1 MIGFEQTVYTAT
13 EGVGPAVELCA
24 IVIGSTI
31 LERTARVSFA
41 TRDGSATS
49 IGGYG
54 ERIKQS
60 SVITVFVYEFFINI
74 YFGNLETI
82 NLLLRYCFCMFSL
95 LSYVGNLYVST
106 LIIEPKRYTP
116 S

>member
-49 IGGYG
+49 IGGYV

-60 SVITVFVYEFFINI
+60 RVIVYEFFITI

>member
-13 EGVGPAVELCA
+13 EGVDPAVELCV
-24 IVIGSTI
+24 IVVGSTI

-60 SVITVFVYEFFINI
+60 SIITDIAFVCFPYFLMLAIFI
-74 YFGNLETI
+74 
-82 NLLLRYCFCMFSL
+82 
-95 LSYVGNLYVST
+95 
-106 LIIEPKRYTP
+106 
-116 S
+116 